1 MIEQNTIE
9 DHSQDQP
16 VPWVSNVVLTL
27 KTDNG
32 IRVTL
37 DAWEV
42 NKSIIPTN
50 APIPRQE
57 DIKAKLAECQV
68 FSKINFI
75 SKYW

>member
-1 MIEQNTIE
+1 MIEQDTIE
-9 DHSQDQP
+9 EHPPDQP
-16 VPWVSNVVLTL
+16 VPWVANVVLTS
-27 KTDNG
+27 KPDNG

-42 NKSIIPTN
+42 NKFIIPTN

-57 DIKAKLAECQV
+57 NIKAELEECQV
-68 FSKINFI
+68 FSKIDFI